1 MYCINAFVNYE
12 LRIENICLT
21 PKLSIMKTVFLFL
34 LLFFGVSLQS
44 CSTNNEPVKPDNSEE
59 EIKDDN
65 EGQDDEEPDKDDSS
79 DEEEPSKQWNLVFTE
94 DFNEFDN
101 SVWTKEAHEAGWVN
115 NELQKYTEESVSTG
129 MDGDKTVLI
138 LTAKRVGNDFYS
150 GRINSKGKK
159 SFQYGKVEASIKLPK
174 TANGLWPAFWMMG
187 DNDKQ
192 WPACGE
198 IDIMEMGEKAG
209 IANNTTE
216 TYINTAIHYGPNAE
230 GHEQIFQTVNVE
242 NSLQDGNY
250 HIYSLEWNENELIVS
265 VDDILIKKF
274 YIGAG
279 SEQFEYFNDKFY
291 FIFNLAVG
299 GDFPGITDPA
309 QITAL
314 KDRESAQ
321 MFVDWVKI
329 YN

>member
-1 MYCINAFVNYE
+1 
-12 LRIENICLT
+12 
-21 PKLSIMKTVFLFL
+21 MKTAILFL

-44 CSTNNEPVKPDNSEE
+44 CSKNDEPVKPDNTEE

-65 EGQDDEEPDKDDSS
+65 EGQEEETEQPDEQPG

-94 DFNEFDN
+94 DFNEFN
-101 SVWTKEAHEAGWVN
+101 NLVWTKETHEAGWVN
-115 NELQKYTEESVSTG
+115 NELQEYTEDGVSID
-129 MDGDKTVLI
+129 MDGDKTVLV
-138 LTAKRVGNDFYS
+138 LTAKRNGDKFYS

-187 DNDKQ
+187 DNDKE

-198 IDIMEMGEKAG
+198 IDIMEMGEKEG
-209 IANNTTE
+209 IATNTSE
-216 TYINTAIHYGPNAE
+216 TYINTAIHYGPNVE
-230 GHEQIFQTVNVE
+230 GHKQIFQTMNVE

-250 HIYSLEWNENELIVS
+250 HIYSLERNENELIVR

-279 SEQFEYFNDKFY
+279 SEQFEYFKDKFY

-309 QITAL
+309 LITAL
-314 KDRESAQ
+314 EDGESAQ

>member
-1 MYCINAFVNYE
+1 
-12 LRIENICLT
+12 
-21 PKLSIMKTVFLFL
+21 MKTAILFL
-34 LLFFGVSLQS
+34 LFFFGVSMQS
-44 CSTNNEPVKPDNSEE
+44 CSKNDEPVKPDNTEE

-65 EGQDDEEPDKDDSS
+65 EGQEEETEQPDEQPG

-94 DFNEFDN
+94 DFNEFN
-101 SVWTKEAHEAGWVN
+101 NLVWTKETHEAGWVN
-115 NELQKYTEESVSTG
+115 NELQEYTEDGVSID
-129 MDGDKTVLI
+129 MDGDKTVLV
-138 LTAKRVGNDFYS
+138 LTAKRNGDKFYS

-187 DNDKQ
+187 DNDEE

-216 TYINTAIHYGPNAE
+216 TYINTAIHYGPDVE
-230 GHEQIFQTVNVE
+230 GHKQIFQTMNVE
-242 NSLQDGNY
+242 NSLQDGKY
-250 HIYSLEWNENELIVS
+250 HIYSLEWNENELIVR

-279 SEQFEYFNDKFY
+279 SEQFEYFNGKFY
-291 FIFNLAVG
+291 IIFNLAVG

>member
-1 MYCINAFVNYE
+1 
-12 LRIENICLT
+12 
-21 PKLSIMKTVFLFL
+21 MKTAILFL

-44 CSTNNEPVKPDNSEE
+44 CSKNDEPVKPDNTEE

-65 EGQDDEEPDKDDSS
+65 EGQEEETEQPDEQPG

-94 DFNEFDN
+94 DFNEFN
-101 SVWTKEAHEAGWVN
+101 NLVWTKETHEAGWVN
-115 NELQKYTEESVSTG
+115 NELQEYTEDGVSID
-129 MDGDKTVLI
+129 MDGDKTVLV
-138 LTAKRVGNDFYS
+138 LTAKRNGDKFYS

-187 DNDKQ
+187 DNDEE

-216 TYINTAIHYGPNAE
+216 TYINTAIHYGPDVE
-230 GHEQIFQTVNVE
+230 GHKQIFQTMNVE
-242 NSLQDGNY
+242 NSLQDGKY
-250 HIYSLEWNENELIVS
+250 HIYSLEWNENELIVK

-299 GDFPGITDPA
+299 GDFPGITEPA

-314 KDRESAQ
+314 KDGESAQ